1 MATAWAEE
9 FTRAI
14 KEQDKGNREALARIL
29 AAITEE
35 AGHDVHTASRILRER
50 VAADERAI
58 VDEAVRMMAEKESRK
73 ADWHWASPELR
84 NGQRS

>member
-1 MATAWAEE
+1 MATAWAEA

-35 AGHDVHTASRILRER
+35 AGHFHTASRILRER